1 MLYFARLQKNIYS
14 NLGFFVKGVK
24 MDINGKTIMILGGYG
39 EVGMAVCRL
48 VLKYNPAR
56 LVITSLR
63 EEEAV
68 SAVNEL
74 SQEASESCSLVPFY
88 GNMFVRWELKDKTLL
103 EIAQDDMLL
112 KKTVDDNLGELT
124 DEMIT
129 SSTLYKAVIEHKPHI
144 IVDCIN
150 TATALA
156 YRNIF
161 QSYESLIKDKGPE
174 ENSGFSKNDMRRIFL
189 TVSIPP
195 LIRHIQILYETF
207 KRAEV
212 NLYVKVGTTGTGGMG
227 FNIPF
232 THGEE
237 MPSRLLMSKS
247 AVAGAHS
254 MLLFGLS
261 NTPGS
266 PIIKEVKP
274 AAMIGWKQTG
284 KGEIKKGGRPI
295 KLYDCPKDNIYRLQL
310 GARFSINDL
319 KETKSLEGESL
330 KGTFIDTGENGVFSM
345 DEFKAITSLG
355 LMEFITP
362 EEIAHTVIDC
372 IKGASNSKDVISAI
386 DASVL
391 GPTYRAGF
399 LRDMAIKQM
408 ERLGR
413 EGFSYGLLGPKLSKL
428 IFEASLF
435 MIAFGFIEDVVEH
448 TPEEISSRLEEIA
461 LNRDDIRKS
470 AISIGIPILLRDGKS
485 LLCAKRDVLDKVWES
500 ESWDITLDN
509 INRFAEKEWI
519 DLREENIKKW
529 QTRFFAIKD
538 EKKRKSLY
546 HGSCCDLDKEPFTPI
561 DDGKTPIDPGE
572 VSAWILIKEFKGAR
586 HELYESTRLIDT

>member
-1 MLYFARLQKNIYS
+1 MEIY
-14 NLGFFVKGVK
+14 
-24 MDINGKTIMILGGYG
+24 GKTIMVLGGYG

-48 VLKYNPAR
+48 LLKYNPSR
-56 LVITSLR
+56 LIVTSLR

-74 SQEASESCSLVPFY
+74 SREAPESCSLVPFY
-88 GNMFVRWELKDKTLL
+88 GNIFVRWELKDKTLL
-103 EIAQDDMLL
+103 EIAQDDTLL

-124 DEMIT
+124 DDMVT

-161 QSYESLIKDKGPE
+161 QSYESLIKDKCQE
-174 ENSGFSKNDMRRIFL
+174 EDVNFSKNDMRRIFL

-195 LIRHIQILYETF
+195 LIRHIQILYETL

-227 FNIPF
+227 LNIPF

-254 MLLFGLS
+254 MLLFALS

-284 KGEIKKGGRPI
+284 KGEIKKGGRPV
-295 KLYDCPKDNIYRLQL
+295 KLYDCPKNDIYHLQL
-310 GARFSINDL
+310 GSRFSMDNL
-319 KETKSLEGESL
+319 KTNKSLEGESL

-372 IKGASNSKDVISAI
+372 IKGSSNSKDVISAI

-399 LRDMAIKQM
+399 LRDIAIRQM

-435 MIAFGFIEDVVEH
+435 MIAFGFMEDVLER
-448 TPEEISSRLEEIA
+448 TPEEISSRLEDIVF
-461 LNRDDIRKS
+461 NRDDIRKS
-470 AISIGIPILLRDGKS
+470 AISIGIPILLKDGKS
-485 LLCAKRDVLDKVWES
+485 LLFAKRDVMDKVWES
-500 ESWDITLDN
+500 GSWEITVDN

-519 DLREENIKKW
+519 DLREDNIKKW
-529 QTRFFAIKD
+529 QTRFITIKN

-546 HGSCCDLDKEPFTPI
+546 YGSCCDLDKDSFQPRDEY
-561 DDGKTPIDPGE
+561 KTPIDPGD

>member
-1 MLYFARLQKNIYS
+1 M
-14 NLGFFVKGVK
+14 V
-24 MDINGKTIMILGGYG
+24 LGGYG

-48 VLKYNPAR
+48 LLKYNPAR
-56 LVITSLR
+56 LIITSLR
-63 EEEAV
+63 EEEALW
-68 SAVNEL
+68 AVNEL
-74 SQEASESCSLVPFY
+74 SQEVPESCSILPFH
-88 GNMFVRWELKDKTLL
+88 GNIFVRWEIKDKTLL
-103 EIAQDDMLL
+103 EIAQDDTLL
-112 KKTVDDNLGELT
+112 KKTVEDNLEELT
-124 DEMIT
+124 DEIVT
-129 SSTLYKAVIEHKPHI
+129 SSTLYKAIVGHKPHI

-150 TATALA
+150 TATAIA

-161 QSYESLIKDKGPE
+161 QSYKSLINDKEQE
-174 ENSGFSKNDMRRIFL
+174 EDAGFSKNDIRRIFL

-195 LIRHIQILYETF
+195 LIRHIQILYETL

-227 FNIPF
+227 LNIPF

-254 MLLFGLS
+254 MLLFALS

-295 KLYDCPKDNIYRLQL
+295 KLYDCPWDNIYRLQL
-310 GARFSINDL
+310 GSRFSMDNL
-319 KETKSLEGESL
+319 KTDKSSEGEIL

-362 EEIAHTVIDC
+362 EEIAHNVIDC
-372 IKGASNSKDVISAI
+372 IRGASNSKDVISAI
-386 DASVL
+386 DASIL

-399 LRDMAIKQM
+399 LRDIAIRQM
-408 ERLGR
+408 EKLGR

-428 IFEASLF
+428 IFEANLF
-435 MIAFGFIEDVVEH
+435 MIAFGFMEDVLEH
-448 TPEEISSRLEEIA
+448 TSEEISSRLEEIVF
-461 LNRDDIRKS
+461 NRDDIRKS
-470 AISIGIPILLRDGKS
+470 AISIGIPILLSDGIK
-485 LLCAKRDVLDKVWES
+485 LLCAKRDVLDKVWEA
-500 ESWDITLDN
+500 ESWYITVDN
-509 INRFAEKEWI
+509 INRFAEREWI

-529 QTRFFAIKD
+529 QTRFFSILD

-546 HGSCCDLDKEPFTPI
+546 HGSCCDLDKDSFQPRDE
-561 DDGKTPIDPGE
+561 GKTPIDPGD